1 MMKKRICAVLLAA
14 ALLLGLAGCGEEEI
28 TLETDVTGTW
38 VLESVKISGKTYVDM
53 EYLGEYDY
61 SFTFTEDGEA
71 VAEVLGVNYH
81 TTYEI
86 KDGWIVFAD
95 VGLAA
100 VKLKVNE
107 DTLEMTVN
115 PVGTGLV
122 FRKE

>member
-1 MMKKRICAVLLAA
+1 MKKRICAVLLAA

>member
-1 MMKKRICAVLLAA
+1 MKKRICAVLLAA

-38 VLESVKISGKTYVDM
+38 VLESVKISGKTYVDI